1 MQRDDVASNVTGFIA
16 GPGESGGRV
25 VVSTHDRGEA
35 TRVLRHAYPQLAV
48 ELGPSAVPFVFRQS
62 AVGDGRL
69 SSTELMLAG
78 PARASGTF
86 HDGRLVVG
94 EVLAGGL
101 TAEYA
106 RARIDPAQ
114 PFLQPTGVARMR
126 LDDLHLRMT
135 VLDAD
140 AFRRAAERYEQNGAR
155 RRLLPHRAVL
165 DRRPVPWGGPR
176 SHIQRSVRDPQRPCR
191 TRSSPAS
198 CSTSRSGPCS
208 PASRSPRRRRAG
220 RTSPPRRARC
230 GARSRTW
237 RSTRSRRCRCP
248 TSRRPHG
255 SRSGPSR
262 RCSDAISGSARS
274 STCTPS
280 GWRRRTGSPG
290 RVRRRRGDGARR
302 GRAMGLRQQRPVRP
316 ALPGPVRRAAER
328 DPPRAA
334 LNPDRRE
341 SERATAPG

>member
-25 VVSTHDRGEA
+25 VVSTRDRGEA

-48 ELGPSAVPFVFRQS
+48 EFGPSAVPFVFRQS

-86 HDGRLVVG
+86 HDGGLVVG

-106 RARIDPAQ
+106 RAHIDAAQ

-155 RRLLPHRAVL
+155 RRLSRSAPYSTAAGAAWRWTA
-165 DRRPVPWGGPR
+165 
-176 SHIQRSVRDPQRPCR
+176 SHIQRSVRDPHALQNPIIAGELFDLAVR
-191 TRSSPAS
+191 TVLACFAEP
-198 CSTSRSGPCS
+198 TEETGGPDV
-208 PASRSPRRRRAG
+208 AAAPRA
-220 RTSPPRRARC
+220 
-230 GARSRTW
+230 
-237 RSTRSRRCRCP
+237 
-248 TSRRPHG
+248 
-255 SRSGPSR
+255 
-262 RCSDAISGSARS
+262 
-274 STCTPS
+274 
-280 GWRRRTGSPG
+280 
-290 RVRRRRGDGARR
+290 
-302 GRAMGLRQQRPVRP
+302 
-316 ALPGPVRRAAER
+316 VRRAVAYLEEHALEAVSVPDVAAAARISVRSLQALFRRHLGVSPVEHLHAIRLEAAHRDLLGGFDGDEATVHAVAER
-328 DPPRAA
+328 WGFGNSGRFARLYQDRFGERPSETLRAQ
-334 LNPDRRE
+334 R
-341 SERATAPG
+341 